1 MHDLQTENVDKNKK
15 YMHEIGDQKFRCTIG
30 CNEMDGYIY
39 VCDGAY
45 LRAVNTL
52 FTISIGLS
60 KLEDSVIKYL
70 N

>member
-1 MHDLQTENVDKNKK
+1 
-15 YMHEIGDQKFRCTIG
+15 
-30 CNEMDGYIY
+30 MDGYIY

-70 N
+70 NWEIFAGIVLKACTTV